1 MPPCTLPT
9 SRGSP
14 WTLVGSPG
22 TVCGRKG
29 RKNFSPGTER
39 PCENSSPPSFAFPLH
54 PREPRRHASH
64 KARHR
69 GGPGAKEDIDTKA
82 KKGIRVYLERRG
94 FEILEEDWARG
105 GDVAD
110 FIARDEDDLLFVHC
124 QITQNGGEGFP
135 EEDADRAALERL
147 PAANLAE
154 HLDSEDIRI
163 RFDVV
168 SVLIVGESRAL
179 FRHHL
184 NALGRSKRRVPP
196 GALKAACSAYRAM
209 MTVTNPGI
217 IFSRSRLRPVGFR
230 TSLPGS

>member
-1 MPPCTLPT
+1 ML
-9 SRGSP
+9 S
-14 WTLVGSPG
+14 
-22 TVCGRKG
+22 
-29 RKNFSPGTER
+29 
-39 PCENSSPPSFAFPLH
+39 PLH

-64 KARHR
+64 KARHQ

-147 PAANLAE
+147 AAAYLAE
-154 HLDSEDIRI
+154 RLDSEDIRI

-168 SVLIVGESRAL
+168 SMLTSVRAGR
-179 FRHHL
+179 FSATISTRSD
-184 NALGRSKRRVPP
+184 ALSAGRPRELRLP
-196 GALKAACSAYRAM
+196 GALALKAACSVYRAM
-209 MTVTNPGI
+209 MTVTNLGI

>member
-1 MPPCTLPT
+1 ML
-9 SRGSP
+9 S
-14 WTLVGSPG
+14 
-22 TVCGRKG
+22 
-29 RKNFSPGTER
+29 
-39 PCENSSPPSFAFPLH
+39 PLH

-64 KARHR
+64 KARHQ

-147 PAANLAE
+147 AAAYLAE
-154 HLDSEDIRI
+154 RLDSEDIRI

-168 SVLIVGESRAL
+168 SMLIVGESRAL

-184 NALGRSKRRVPP
+184 NALGRPKRRAPP
-196 GALKAACSAYRAM
+196 GASAPGALALKAACSVYRAM

>member
-1 MPPCTLPT
+1 ML
-9 SRGSP
+9 S
-14 WTLVGSPG
+14 
-22 TVCGRKG
+22 
-29 RKNFSPGTER
+29 
-39 PCENSSPPSFAFPLH
+39 PLH

-64 KARHR
+64 KARHQ

-147 PAANLAE
+147 AAAYLAE
-154 HLDSEDIRI
+154 RLDSEDIRI

-168 SVLIVGESRAL
+168 SMLTSVRAGR
-179 FRHHL
+179 FSATISTRSD
-184 NALGRSKRRVPP
+184 ALSAGRPRELRLP
-196 GALKAACSAYRAM
+196 GALALKAACSVYRVM
-209 MTVTNPGI
+209 MTVTNLGI